1 MNIMNIGLG
10 NVGGN
15 ILGGVGVNN
24 IMPNTTTAGN
34 MDMVAPV
41 RNNNGGP
48 VSASHAMQM
57 N

>member
-34 MDMVAPV
+34 VDMVAPL

>member
-24 IMPNTTTAGN
+24 IMPHSTTSGT
-34 MDMVAPV
+34 D
-41 RNNNGGP
+41 
-48 VSASHAMQM
+48 AM
-57 N
+57 